1 MYPHKPAN
9 KILFSEVDA
18 LALAS
23 ENLPAIVKPPPEYG
37 TSRQAVDR
45 IYVRLIFLMEERNYD
60 YSDLADYLESG
71 LGIKLTPV
79 TVRKY
84 MNAIKKERR
93 KSKRTVTQPE
103 EVNDPSPVSSVASIP
118 IALPPIEVEAPSIE
132 VEAPSIDPVIAP
144 AIVAATPSETP
155 TKSPLRPGEWSN
167 AELRKHF
174 NKY

>member
-1 MYPHKPAN
+1 MVHPKKPAN

-23 ENLPAIVKPPPEYG
+23 ENLPSIVKPPPEYG
-37 TSRQAVDR
+37 TSRQVVNR
-45 IYVRLIFLMEERNYD
+45 LYVRLTFLMEKRNYD

-79 TVRKY
+79 TIRKY

-93 KSKRTVTQPE
+93 KSKRTVTPPE
-103 EVNDPSPVSSVASIP
+103 EVKEPNPLATPIVEPLLEVTEPTIASVITPAI
-118 IALPPIEVEAPSIE
+118 VEAP
-132 VEAPSIDPVIAP
+132 
-144 AIVAATPSETP
+144 PSETQ
-155 TKSPLRPGEWSN
+155 SPRRPGEWSH

>member
-1 MYPHKPAN
+1 MVHPKKTAN

-45 IYVRLIFLMEERNYD
+45 LYVRLTFLMEERNYD

-103 EVNDPSPVSSVASIP
+103 EVNKPFPASSIALAP
-118 IALPPIEVEAPSIE
+118 IAEPSIDVEAP
-132 VEAPSIDPVIAP
+132 PIDPVIAP
-144 AIVAATPSETP
+144 AIVEATLSETP
-155 TKSPLRPGEWSN
+155 TKSPLRPGEWSH

>member
-1 MYPHKPAN
+1 MVHPKKPAN

-37 TSRQAVDR
+37 TSRQMVDR
-45 IYVRLIFLMEERNYD
+45 IYVRLTFLMKERNYD

-71 LGIKLTPV
+71 LGIKLTPI

-103 EVNDPSPVSSVASIP
+103 EVNESTLPATP
-118 IALPPIEVEAPSIE
+118 IALPSIE
-132 VEAPSIDPVIAP
+132 VEDTPIASVIAP
-144 AIVAATPSETP
+144 AIVEATPSNPVTQ
-155 TKSPLRPGEWSN
+155 SPLRLGEWSH

>member
-1 MYPHKPAN
+1 MVHPKNPAN
-9 KILFSEVDA
+9 KILFSDVDA

-37 TSRQAVDR
+37 TPRQVVDR
-45 IYVRLIFLMEERNYD
+45 IYVRLTFLMEERNYD

-71 LGIKLTPV
+71 LGIKLTPI

-103 EVNDPSPVSSVASIP
+103 EVNEPTPQATA
-118 IALPPIEVEAPSIE
+118 IALPLIEVEAPPI
-132 VEAPSIDPVIAP
+132 APVIAP
-144 AIVAATPSETP
+144 AIVEATLSETP
-155 TKSPLRPGEWSN
+155 TKSPLRPGEWSH

>member
-1 MYPHKPAN
+1 MVHPKKPAN

-37 TSRQAVDR
+37 TSRQVVDR
-45 IYVRLIFLMEERNYD
+45 LYVRLTFLMEERNYN

-93 KSKRTVTQPE
+93 KSKRIVTQP
-103 EVNDPSPVSSVASIP
+103 
-118 IALPPIEVEAPSIE
+118 
-132 VEAPSIDPVIAP
+132 
-144 AIVAATPSETP
+144 
-155 TKSPLRPGEWSN
+155 
-167 AELRKHF
+167 
-174 NKY
+174 

>member
-1 MYPHKPAN
+1 MVYPKKPAN

-23 ENLPAIVKPPPEYG
+23 ESLPAIVKPPPEYG
-37 TSRQAVDR
+37 TSRQVVDR
-45 IYVRLIFLMEERNYD
+45 LYVRLTFLMEERNYN

-79 TVRKY
+79 TIRKY

-93 KSKRTVTQPE
+93 KSKRPVTQPK
-103 EVNDPSPVSSVASIP
+103 EVNEPNPPATPIVEPLLEFEDTP
-118 IALPPIEVEAPSIE
+118 IASVITPAIVEAP
-132 VEAPSIDPVIAP
+132 
-144 AIVAATPSETP
+144 PSETQ
-155 TKSPLRPGEWSN
+155 SPLRPGEWSH

>member
-1 MYPHKPAN
+1 MVHPKNPAN
-9 KILFSEVDA
+9 KILFSDVDA

-37 TSRQAVDR
+37 TPRQVVDR
-45 IYVRLIFLMEERNYD
+45 IYVRLTFLMEERNYD

-71 LGIKLTPV
+71 LGIKLTPI

-103 EVNDPSPVSSVASIP
+103 EVNEPTPQATA
-118 IALPPIEVEAPSIE
+118 IALPLIEVEAPPI
-132 VEAPSIDPVIAP
+132 APVIAP
-144 AIVAATPSETP
+144 AIVEAPPSETP
-155 TKSPLRPGEWSN
+155 TKSPLRPGEWSH

>member
-1 MYPHKPAN
+1 MVHPKKPAN

-37 TSRQAVDR
+37 TPRQVVDR
-45 IYVRLIFLMEERNYD
+45 IYVRLTFLMEERNYD

-71 LGIKLTPV
+71 LGIKLTPI

-103 EVNDPSPVSSVASIP
+103 EVNEPTPPATA
-118 IALPPIEVEAPSIE
+118 IALPSIE
-132 VEAPSIDPVIAP
+132 VEDTPIASVIAP
-144 AIVAATPSETP
+144 AIVEATPSNPVTQ
-155 TKSPLRPGEWSN
+155 SSLRSGEWSH

>member
-1 MYPHKPAN
+1 MVHPKNPAN
-9 KILFSEVDA
+9 KILFSDVDA
-18 LALAS
+18 LVLAS

-37 TSRQAVDR
+37 TPRQVVDR
-45 IYVRLIFLMEERNYD
+45 IYVRLTFLMEERNYD

-71 LGIKLTPV
+71 LGIKLTPI

-103 EVNDPSPVSSVASIP
+103 EVNEPTPQATAIVEPLLEVEDTP
-118 IALPPIEVEAPSIE
+118 IAS
-132 VEAPSIDPVIAP
+132 VIAP
-144 AIVAATPSETP
+144 AIVEAPPSETAP
-155 TKSPLRPGEWSN
+155 KSPLRPGEWSH

>member
-1 MYPHKPAN
+1 MVHPKKPSN

-37 TSRQAVDR
+37 TSRQVVDR
-45 IYVRLIFLMEERNYD
+45 IYVRLTFLMEERNYD

-71 LGIKLTPV
+71 LGIKLTPI

-103 EVNDPSPVSSVASIP
+103 EVNEPTPPATP
-118 IALPPIEVEAPSIE
+118 IVEPLLEVKEPTIA
-132 VEAPSIDPVIAP
+132 PVIAP
-144 AIVAATPSETP
+144 AIVEAPPSETAP
-155 TKSPLRPGEWSN
+155 KSPLRPGEWSH

>member
-1 MYPHKPAN
+1 MVHPKKPSN

-37 TSRQAVDR
+37 TSRQVVDR
-45 IYVRLIFLMEERNYD
+45 IYVRLTFLMEERNYD

-71 LGIKLTPV
+71 LGIKLTPI
-79 TVRKY
+79 TIRKY

-103 EVNDPSPVSSVASIP
+103 EVNELNPPATP
-118 IALPPIEVEAPSIE
+118 IALPSIE
-132 VEAPSIDPVIAP
+132 VEDTPIASVVAP
-144 AIVAATPSETP
+144 AIVDTPPSEIQ
-155 TKSPLRPGEWSN
+155 SPLRPGEWSH